1 MNVNRPEETIF
12 DPWLLQDDVLKDFRQ
27 EGGDQWTTVYRQEY
41 ESERVNSGI
50 YCALAPTSYRDTA
63 LSNAGWDL
71 SICDYRPGFLQYYD
85 GNQETTVY
93 HRLGGVEPLEPL
105 VLSREFHG
113 ARPSNME
120 LCEEFRLYHNL
131 YWDTAKS
138 SFIKPYEDG
147 TSEIAVEVSKD
158 LVRIR
163 TKLLRQY
170 QAARQMDLLLFID
183 SVRRAEPVDVEL
195 PPDLELT
202 TSDLRATRHS
212 GDHTSPP
219 FTRLLATKV
228 IPSPTIE
235 HSGIWPY
242 ESSDEYFPDFIID
255 LDKDGKDVRYSCNPD
270 SLSNYFGANPDA
282 PHYLTPVHFRK
293 EVLKKYYDASE
304 SYEVSDGFLQ
314 CAALWRLR
322 IDNDHA
328 DRVIVFLGDLGRDL
342 PRVERDYWRSFNIA
356 PDSKLSETGYRRAIL
371 GEFADPQSA
380 DLCFRA
386 GYDQFVRDWPIAAGW
401 SMYRKP
407 VGPDQSLLKQV
418 RLPLDDSENEFKKSI
433 ESLALLMCDGL
444 NDAELNARL
453 PKGPPDEK
461 SIGKLE
467 RWLTQEGYEEV
478 ARDIKLLKDIQKL
491 RSTGV
496 VHLKGMKYDA
506 IRSKILGS
514 EGGHAGILALLSGCT
529 QMLDDL
535 IRFATTQKSR
545 ESNDGEEDLEDRR
558 TQS

>member
-1 MNVNRPEETIF
+1 MSRPEETTF
-12 DPWLLQDDVLKDFRQ
+12 DPCLLQDDVLKDFRQ

-41 ESERVNSGI
+41 ESGRINSGI
-50 YCALAPTSYRDTA
+50 FCALAPTSYRETA
-63 LSNAGWDL
+63 LSDAGWDL
-71 SICDYRPGFLQYYD
+71 LIRDYRPGFSQHHD

-105 VLSREFHG
+105 ILSREFHG
-113 ARPSNME
+113 ARPSYME

-131 YWDTAKS
+131 YWEASKS
-138 SFIKPYEDG
+138 SFIKQYEDG
-147 TSEIAVEVSKD
+147 TSETAVEVSKD
-158 LVRIR
+158 LIRIR

-183 SVRRAEPVDVEL
+183 SVRYADLVDAEL

-202 TSDLRATRHS
+202 TGDLKATRYS
-212 GDHTSPP
+212 GNQISPP

-242 ESSDEYFPDFIID
+242 ESGDEYFPDFIIG
-255 LDKDGKDVRYSCNPD
+255 LDENGRDVRYTCNPD
-270 SLSNYFGANPDA
+270 ALANSFGANPDA

-293 EVLKKYYDASE
+293 EVLKRYYDASE
-304 SYEVSDGFLQ
+304 LYEVSDGILQ
-314 CAALWRLR
+314 CAALWSLR
-322 IDNDHA
+322 MDNDHA
-328 DRVIVFLGDLGRDL
+328 DRVIVFLGDLGQDL

-356 PDSKLSETGYRRAIL
+356 PDSILSATGYRRAIL

-380 DLCFRA
+380 DLRFRS
-386 GYDQFVRDWPIAAGW
+386 GYDQFVRNWQIAAGW
-401 SMYRKP
+401 SIYREP

-453 PKGPPDEK
+453 SKGPPGER

-467 RWLTQEGYEEV
+467 RWLTQEGYEQV
-478 ARDIKLLKDIQKL
+478 GRDIKLLRDIQKL

-496 VHLKGMKYDA
+496 VHLKGSEYEP
-506 IRSKILGS
+506 IRLAILGT
-514 EGGHAGILALLSGCT
+514 EGGHAGISALLSGCT

-535 IRFATTQKSR
+535 VRFAITQKSR
-545 ESNDGEEDLEDRR
+545 EPNDVEEDLENRR
-558 TQS
+558 SQS